1 MNNHLTNL
9 EGLRVVATA
18 LAELNKKVVFV
29 GGATVSLY
37 ANDPAAAEP
46 RETRDIDAVV
56 EVTTYHEFS
65 SQIEKRLRQLGFTND
80 QESAVICRYKIH
92 GLIVDIMP
100 TDPNVL
106 GFSNRWYQEGV
117 AQSITY

>member
-18 LAELNKKVVFV
+18 LAELNEKVVFV

-46 RETRDIDAVV
+46 RETRDIDVV
-56 EVTTYHEFS
+56 TEVATYSEFS
-65 SQIEKRLRQLGFTND
+65 IQIEERLRQLGFTND
-80 QESAVICRYKIH
+80 QES
-92 GLIVDIMP
+92 GIVVTI
-100 TDPNVL
+100 
-106 GFSNRWYQEGV
+106 FE
-117 AQSITY
+117 A